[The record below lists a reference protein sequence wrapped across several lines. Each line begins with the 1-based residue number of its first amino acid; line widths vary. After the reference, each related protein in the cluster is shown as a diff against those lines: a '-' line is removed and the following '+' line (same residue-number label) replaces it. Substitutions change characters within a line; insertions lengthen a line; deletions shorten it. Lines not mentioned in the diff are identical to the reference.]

1 MKGKKK
7 VLASFMLSLVMVFS
21 VQTVGNAMHIM
32 EGYLPLSYCIAWGVI
47 SFPFVLMGIRN
58 LNKIAK
64 ENRNAM
70 IILAMA
76 GAYAFVLSALKLP
89 SVTGSSSHPTGTGL
103 VSIFFGPTIGTVV
116 ALVVL
121 LFQAILLAHGGLTTL
136 GANTFSM
143 GIVGPFVTYGLYKL
157 GERLKINRKLSIFVA
172 SALGNLFTY
181 VVTSIQLA
189 IAHPSEIGGVMASF
203 TKFASI
209 FAITQVPLA
218 IVEGILTVIV
228 IIGLESLAKP
238 ELDSLG
244 YFGGVAR

>member
-1 MKGKKK
+1 MKGKKTFI
-7 VLASFMLSLVMVFS
+7 SFMLVFVIIFGIEKTS
-21 VQTVGNAMHIM
+21 NAMHIM
-32 EGYLPLSYCIAWGVI
+32 EGYLPLRYCIAWGVI
-47 SFPFVLMGIRN
+47 ALPFLFAGIRN
-58 LNKIAK
+58 LNKVSS
-64 ENRNAM
+64 ENKNAM

-103 VSIFFGPTIGTVV
+103 VSIFFGPTIGSVV

-143 GIVGPFVTYGLYKL
+143 GVVGPFVTYGLYTL
-157 GERLKINRKLSIFVA
+157 GKKMKINKSVSIFIA
-172 SALGNLFTY
+172 AALGNLMTY

-189 IAHPSEIGGVMASF
+189 LAHPSEVGGVMASF

-209 FAITQVPLA
+209 FAITQIPLA
-218 IVEGILTVIV
+218 VVEGILTVIV
-228 IIGLESLAKP
+228 VIGLESLAKP
-238 ELDSLG
+238 ELNSLG
-244 YFGGVAR
+244 YFKEA

>member
-1 MKGKKK
+1 MKGKKTFI
-7 VLASFMLSLVMVFS
+7 SFMLVFVIIFGIEKTS
-21 VQTVGNAMHIM
+21 NAMHIM
-32 EGYLPLSYCIAWGVI
+32 EGYLPLRYCIAWGVI
-47 SFPFVLMGIRN
+47 TLPFLFVGIRN
-58 LNKIAK
+58 LNKVSS
-64 ENRNAM
+64 ENKNAM

-103 VSIFFGPTIGTVV
+103 VSIFFGPTIGSVV

-143 GIVGPFVTYGLYKL
+143 GVVGPFVTYGLYTL
-157 GERLKINRKLSIFVA
+157 GKKMKINKSVSIFIA
-172 SALGNLFTY
+172 AALGNLMTY

-189 IAHPSEIGGVMASF
+189 LAHPSEVGGVMASF

-209 FAITQVPLA
+209 FAITQIPLA
-218 IVEGILTVIV
+218 VVEGILTVIV
-228 IIGLESLAKP
+228 VIGLESLAKP
-238 ELDSLG
+238 ELNSLG
-244 YFGGVAR
+244 YFKEA

>member
-1 MKGKKK
+1 MKEKKTFISFI
-7 VLASFMLSLVMVFS
+7 LAFVIIFGIEKTS
-21 VQTVGNAMHIM
+21 NAMHIM
-32 EGYLPLSYCIAWGVI
+32 EGYLPLGYCIAWGVVTL
-47 SFPFVLMGIRN
+47 PFVLMGIKN
-58 LNKIAK
+58 LNKVSS

-103 VSIFFGPTIGTVV
+103 VSIFFGPTIGSVV

-143 GIVGPFVTYGLYKL
+143 GVVGPFVTYGLYKM
-157 GERLKINRKLSIFVA
+157 GNKMKLNKNVTIFIA
-172 SALGNLFTY
+172 AAFGNLMTY

-189 IAHPSEIGGVMASF
+189 IAHPSEVGGVMASF

-218 IVEGILTVIV
+218 VVEGILTVII

-238 ELDSLG
+238 ELNSLG
-244 YFGGVAR
+244 YFKEA

>member
-1 MKGKKK
+1 MKGKKTFI
-7 VLASFMLSLVMVFS
+7 SFMLVFVIIFGIEKTS
-21 VQTVGNAMHIM
+21 NAMHIM
-32 EGYLPLSYCIAWGVI
+32 EGYLPLGYCIAWGVI
-47 SFPFVLMGIRN
+47 ALPFLFAGIRN
-58 LNKIAK
+58 LNKVSS
-64 ENRNAM
+64 ENKNAM

-103 VSIFFGPTIGTVV
+103 VSIFFGPTIGSVV

-143 GIVGPFVTYGLYKL
+143 GVVGPFVTYGLYTL
-157 GERLKINRKLSIFVA
+157 GKKMKINKSVSIFIA
-172 SALGNLFTY
+172 AALGNLMTY

-189 IAHPSEIGGVMASF
+189 LAHPSEVGGVMASF

-209 FAITQVPLA
+209 FAITQIPLA
-218 IVEGILTVIV
+218 VVEGILTVIV
-228 IIGLESLAKP
+228 VIGLESLAKP
-238 ELDSLG
+238 ELNSLG
-244 YFGGVAR
+244 YFKEA

>member
-1 MKGKKK
+1 MKGKKIFI
-7 VLASFMLSLVMVFS
+7 SFMLAFVIIFGVEKTS
-21 VQTVGNAMHIM
+21 NAMHIM
-32 EGYLPLSYCIAWGVI
+32 EGYLPLGYCVAWGVVTL
-47 SFPFVLMGIRN
+47 PFVLMGIKN
-58 LNKIAK
+58 LNKVSS

-103 VSIFFGPTIGTVV
+103 VSIFFGPTIGSVV

-143 GIVGPFVTYGLYKL
+143 GVVGPFVTYGLYKM
-157 GERLKINRKLSIFVA
+157 GNKMKLNKNVTIFIA
-172 SALGNLFTY
+172 AALGNLMTY

-189 IAHPSEIGGVMASF
+189 IAHPSEVGGVMASF

-218 IVEGILTVIV
+218 VVEGILTVMI

-238 ELDSLG
+238 ELNSLG
-244 YFGGVAR
+244 YFKEA